1 MNTPRRRYTF
11 RPTRGIV
18 ISTAVKGARK
28 CSWFELRT
36 STRGLAAAVCALVLV
51 CAGCVPHQSSLE
63 EDPTSHSWPGEEWR
77 TSTLETEG
85 INPLPIARFVEEIT
99 SGKYGMVDHFLL
111 IRNGRVVV
119 DERFRRNY
127 EAVAAKVRPEERIGL
142 NRRDPNYDYENV
154 DYHPYYKGSELHTL
168 QSVSK
173 SVTSLALGIAIDNGF
188 IEGVGAPALPYFDAY
203 EFDRSDPRRAAMTIE
218 HLLTMQSGIKWEP
231 DGSFQDPET
240 STVSL
245 ENAGDWIQFIL
256 DHPMDADPGTSFE
269 YNDGASVLLGKI
281 IGTATGQRLDEWTEE
296 RLFNPI
302 GIENY
307 YWKATPDGEIDS
319 MGGLYLSAHDL
330 ARIGLLVLHDGIW
343 GDERVVS
350 EEWVRQ
356 STSPHVADTAPDDDD
371 DNRVYG
377 YQWWL
382 PNSSTGGPRAI
393 AATGFGGQR
402 LTVIPEL
409 DLIIV
414 FTGYDLRGQYWA
426 AEQTLRT
433 EVLPHAVRR

>member
-1 MNTPRRRYTF
+1 MWF
-11 RPTRGIV
+11 E
-18 ISTAVKGARK
+18 ARK
-28 CSWFELRT
+28 SST
-36 STRGLAAAVCALVLV
+36 SLAAAVCALILLST
-51 CAGCVPHQSSLE
+51 GCVQHETSLE
-63 EDPTSHSWPGEEWR
+63 EDSSSHSWPGEEWQ
-77 TSTLETEG
+77 TSSLEAEG
-85 INPLPIARFVEEIT
+85 IAVLPITRFVEEIK

-119 DERFRRNY
+119 DERFTRNY

-142 NRRDPNYDYENV
+142 NRRDPKYDYENV

-173 SVTSLALGIAIDNGF
+173 SVTSLALGIAIDNGY
-188 IEGVGAPALPYFDAY
+188 IKGVSAPVLPFFAAY
-203 EFDRSDPRRAAMTIE
+203 EFDRSDPRRAAMTVE
-218 HLLTMQSGIKWEP
+218 DLLTMRSGIEWEP
-231 DGSFQDPET
+231 DGSFQDPKT

-245 ENAGDWIQFIL
+245 ENAEEWVQFIL
-256 DHPMDADPGTSFE
+256 DHPMDTEPGTSFE

-281 IGTATGQRLDEWTEE
+281 IGTATGQRLDKWTEE
-296 RLFNPI
+296 RLFDPI

-330 ARIGLLVLHDGIW
+330 ARIGLLVLHQGMW
-343 GDERVVS
+343 AGDRVVS
-350 EEWVRQ
+350 ENWIRQ
-356 STSPHVADTAPDDDD
+356 STSPHVVDTAPNDDD

-382 PNSSTGGPRAI
+382 PNSNTARPRAI

-414 FTGYDLRGQYWA
+414 FTGYDLRGEYWA
-426 AEQTLRT
+426 AEQALRT
-433 EVLPHAVRR
+433 GILPDAVRR